1 MKKIIINTE
10 NIGDQTNVVVNWCN
24 VDKLFYLSN
33 NAQDIHHQKEKPNET
48 DIVEALVSDNWESRF
63 EDMRNGKKVRVSD
76 RIFYEMLGSV
86 PPINQK
92 LGSFYCGEPYS
103 RNLHYFFSTED
114 GKRYGQLK
122 TLES

>member
-1 MKKIIINTE
+1 M
-10 NIGDQTNVVVNWCN
+10 DQTNVVVTWCN
-24 VDKLFYLSN
+24 VDRLFYLSN
-33 NAQDIHHQKEKPNET
+33 NNADIHHQKEKPNET

-122 TLES
+122 SLEL